1 MQLHRPHLTNAARY
15 PVLRSLAILYMVG
28 AAVVLAL
35 MLWRA
40 VRVLLW
46 GADMV
51 SDDLFGAT
59 RTMEGRLMVAA
70 SWLASA
76 FIGAIVML
84 AIAELIKLLMDIERN
99 TRAAALGPAS
109 MTSAA
114 SAAGAGAAAAP
125 GDGASAPGAAG
136 RVSTY
141 IETEESAEAALLR
154 GH

>member
-1 MQLHRPHLTNAARY
+1 MQLHRPHLVSAARY
-15 PVLRSLAILYMVG
+15 PVLRSLAILYMAG
-28 AAVVLAL
+28 AAVIVAL

-59 RTMEGRLMVAA
+59 RTLEGRLMVAA

-99 TRAAALGPAS
+99 TRAAAQGPAAL
-109 MTSAA
+109 TSAA
-114 SAAGAGAAAAP
+114 SAAGAGAVALP
-125 GDGASAPGAAG
+125 GDGAGRSSAGG
-136 RVSTY
+136 RVSTL
-141 IETEESAEAALLR
+141 IEGEETAEGALLR